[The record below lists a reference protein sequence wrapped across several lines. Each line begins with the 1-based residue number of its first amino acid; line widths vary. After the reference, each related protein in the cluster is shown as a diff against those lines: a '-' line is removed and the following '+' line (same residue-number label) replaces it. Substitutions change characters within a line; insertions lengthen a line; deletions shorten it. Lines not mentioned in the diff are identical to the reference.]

1 MTVPFGGKVKVRSI
15 FASLAIGLLLA
26 PGCGQE
32 EQPAGSS
39 TKAPPN
45 PVPRAD
51 LGRTV
56 EPRLPRTDQ
65 GGGSKDI
72 SNVEKDLR
80 KDLGSPVIKPDVPTT
95 TAPPVAKPDAAKTG
109 QP

>member
-1 MTVPFGGKVKVRSI
+1 MRSR
-15 FASLAIGLLLA
+15 SLAALILAVLLLA
-26 PGCGQE
+26 PGCRQE
-32 EQPAGSS
+32 EEPAGPS